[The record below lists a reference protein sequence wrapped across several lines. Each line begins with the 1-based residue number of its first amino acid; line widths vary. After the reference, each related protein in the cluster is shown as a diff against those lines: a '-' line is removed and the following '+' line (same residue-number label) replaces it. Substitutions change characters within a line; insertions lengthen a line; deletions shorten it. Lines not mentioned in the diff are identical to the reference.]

1 VKFEM
6 LSAWGEDLPL
16 TDTAA
21 LLASSKTFVTT
32 PGHVRPVQGLQ
43 KLYKGRWANDLID
56 FHEVG

>member
-1 VKFEM
+1 M